1 MKGKKNNI
9 KTFFCALREGIR
21 YGKSVMLLLMM
32 LCAME
37 ANAQRIAVNTD
48 VLMDAFCAPSLGV
61 ELTLAKKSTLNIN
74 GLYGEKILGKE
85 MCIAALQPE
94 WRVYISGRP
103 MYHHYIGV
111 VGLLASYKLNFDN
124 KCHDGDA
131 SGLGVSFGYVLP
143 IKDRL
148 LIDFHSSLGGAY
160 YHQKEY
166 MLGEDYDKEHVN
178 LKGYPVA
185 NASGSLLIPLRIGV
199 SVAYIIK

>member
-1 MKGKKNNI
+1 MEGKKNNI
-9 KTFFCALREGIR
+9 KRFFNALRGSLG
-21 YGKSVMLLLMM
+21 YGKSVMLLLLM

-74 GLYGEKILGKE
+74 ALYGEKILGKE
-85 MCIAALQPE
+85 MRIAALQPE
-94 WRVYISGRP
+94 WRAYISGRP
-103 MYHHYIGV
+103 MYHHYVGV
-111 VGLLASYKLNFDN
+111 VGLLASYKINFDN

-131 SGLGVSFGYVLP
+131 AGLGVSFGYVLP
-143 IKDRL
+143 VKERL
-148 LIDFHSSLGGAY
+148 LIDFHTSLGGAY

-166 MLGEDYDKEHVN
+166 MLGEDYDNEHKN
-178 LKGYPVA
+178 LSGYPVA
-185 NASGSLLIPLRIGV
+185 NASGSLLIPLRIGI